1 MLGQQNLEVR
11 MRPLR
16 HLVLLV
22 LLFSPAAFAD
32 PIFPGWFFGNTGGT
46 MTFDPTAKTLSLTS
60 TITTIINVNQ
70 TITGSNLGTITVTT
84 GPLTSGTIFHSAL
97 FAGGTINITLNF
109 GFTLDGT
116 LSVPLTWWMDTSG
129 GFHLGGGGS
138 AVGDGR
144 DRTPITNFRQAVVLS
159 GTNQYSVLKGATVLP
174 EPGTVM
180 LFGTGLGLLGAATLL
195 RRFRIQA
202 KS

>member
-1 MLGQQNLEVR
+1 
-11 MRPLR
+11 MRSLR
-16 HLVLLV
+16 HLALLV

-97 FAGGTINITLNF
+97 FEGGTINITVNL

-116 LSVPLTWWMDTSG
+116 LSVPLTWWMDKSG
-129 GFHLGGGGS
+129 AFHLGGGGFG
-138 AVGDGR
+138 VGDGR
-144 DRTPITNFRQAVVLS
+144 DRTPITNFRQTVVLN

-174 EPGTVM
+174 EPGTVV
-180 LFGTGLGLLGAATLL
+180 LFVTGLGMLGGASRL
-195 RRFRIQA
+195 RRLSRPR
-202 KS
+202 KT